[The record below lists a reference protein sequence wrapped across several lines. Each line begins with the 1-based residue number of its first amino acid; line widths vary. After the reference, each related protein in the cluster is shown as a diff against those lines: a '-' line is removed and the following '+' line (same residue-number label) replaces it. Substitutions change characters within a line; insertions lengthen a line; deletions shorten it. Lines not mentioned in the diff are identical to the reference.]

1 MSYLLDT
8 NVVSELR
15 KRHPDPN
22 VVAWFRTTRS
32 TDLYLSVL
40 TLGEIRL
47 GVELLRR
54 RDPAQAD
61 QIGKWLDGLRA
72 SYRDHLI
79 DIDEDVADEWGR
91 LNVPDPVPVVDG
103 LLAASAKVRGWT
115 LATRNVADL
124 RRCGVQLFNP
134 FEPLKA

>member
-1 MSYLLDT
+1 MTYLLDT

-15 KRHPDPN
+15 KRRPDPN

-32 TDLYLSVL
+32 ADLYLSVL

-47 GVELLRR
+47 AVESLRR
-54 RDPAQAD
+54 RDAVQAD
-61 QIGKWLDGLRA
+61 RIGEWLDGLRMT
-72 SYRDHLI
+72 YRDHLI

-91 LNVPDPVPVVDG
+91 LNVPDPLPVVDG

-124 RRCGVQLFNP
+124 QRSGVQLFNP